1 MPTAAA
7 CEKLYSVLIPIP
19 LLITVFYLYSK
30 KKKKKVKVKVAQS
43 CPTLCKPHGLSLV
56 LLLIFK
62 VPFLFSQS
70 SASLSFMS
78 LSNP

>member
-30 KKKKKVKVKVAQS
+30 KKKKVKVKVARS
-43 CPTLCKPHGLSLV
+43 CPSLCKPHGLSLV

-70 SASLSFMS
+70 SPFLSFMS